1 MTINF
6 RRIPGPERNPLVPV
20 VRPLSPI
27 ARQALL
33 QAANRGVLRRGS
45 WQGCAFNIA
54 GAEVG
59 TPVRSRGEAACAFS
73 TSPED
78 VRRFIEVWDGIWGS
92 NRYCTALLRNALVH
106 VGMAERAGAA
116 TVRKTQDSLVNA

>member
-6 RRIPGPERNPLVPV
+6 RRMPGPERNPLVPV

-73 TSPED
+73 TSPDD

-92 NRYCTALLRNALVH
+92 NRYCTALLRSALVH
-106 VGMAERAGAA
+106 VGMTERGGAA
-116 TVRKTQDSLVNA
+116 ANPQSADALVTA

>member
-20 VRPLSPI
+20 VRPLSPV

-73 TSPED
+73 TNPDD

-92 NRYCTALLRNALVH
+92 NRYCTDLLRHALVH
-106 VGMAERAGAA
+106 IGMAEGGDAVSAPSA
-116 TVRKTQDSLVNA
+116 DEMLVSV